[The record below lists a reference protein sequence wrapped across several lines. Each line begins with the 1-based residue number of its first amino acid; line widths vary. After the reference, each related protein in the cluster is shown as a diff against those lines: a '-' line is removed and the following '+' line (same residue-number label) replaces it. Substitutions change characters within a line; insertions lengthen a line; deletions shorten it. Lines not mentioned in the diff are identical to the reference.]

1 VVPNI
6 PYNNLLPS
14 VKDVLLNPYTPPL
27 SDERY
32 LVPSVVAIPYGAVPI
47 NMSSNGS
54 VVDTAYRQVGILNPD
69 GGRGRGQGHEGSIL
83 PLMGR
88 PLYSRRDKWQYYTIS
103 NQHNNIKLPILVK
116 GKSALIEYGVD
127 ALYDGDVVVI
137 EGMDAAYKVSIYDS
151 DTIRYLPAI

>member
-1 VVPNI
+1 
-6 PYNNLLPS
+6 
-14 VKDVLLNPYTPPL
+14 
-27 SDERY
+27 
-32 LVPSVVAIPYGAVPI
+32 
-47 NMSSNGS
+47 
-54 VVDTAYRQVGILNPD
+54 
-69 GGRGRGQGHEGSIL
+69 
-83 PLMGR
+83 MGR